1 MGIIPVGTAMNKVV
15 GAFVTFAGIC
25 LILLGAIFIIAWS
38 VENAVAGL
46 AMVLIGA
53 GLMYYAYRV
62 EKIEAAKPKLISQ
75 TFNVSMS
82 GSGTMVPKDM
92 VCRSCGAPIADK
104 DVTAVQ
110 GGLMAKCPY
119 CGVVFALQ
127 EAPKW

>member
-1 MGIIPVGTAMNKVV
+1 MGIIPIGTAMNKVV

-25 LILLGAIFIIAWS
+25 LIILGAIFIIAWS

-53 GLMYYAYRV
+53 GLMYYAYKV

-92 VCRSCGAPIADK
+92 VCKSCGAPIADK
-104 DVTAVQ
+104 DITAVQ

>member
-1 MGIIPVGTAMNKVV
+1 MNKVV
-15 GAFVTFAGIC
+15 GALITFAGIC
-25 LILLGAIFIIAWS
+25 MILLGAVFLIALG
-38 VENAVAGL
+38 VETAITGAALV
-46 AMVLIGA
+46 VIGA
-53 GLMYYAYRV
+53 GIMYYVYRV
-62 EKIEAAKPKLISQ
+62 EKIEASKPKLLSQ

-92 VCRSCGAPIADK
+92 VCKSCGAPISDK
-104 DVTAVQ
+104 DVKAVQ